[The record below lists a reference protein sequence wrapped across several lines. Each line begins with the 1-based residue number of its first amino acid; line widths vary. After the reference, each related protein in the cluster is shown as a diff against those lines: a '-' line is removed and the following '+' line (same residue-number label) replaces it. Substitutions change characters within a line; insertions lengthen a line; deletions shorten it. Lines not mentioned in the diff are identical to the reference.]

1 VSAEFNWWLLI
12 VGVVLGGA
20 LAWLVLA
27 DLERRDAEI
36 GDDERQAE
44 AGWIARSLADPRLD
58 ADLAGRV
65 LEAHG
70 RYKSFP
76 PPDALLPADELAGL
90 ERKAAPRGD
99 AEG

>member
-27 DLERRDAEI
+27 DLERRDGEI
-36 GDDERQAE
+36 DDEERRAE

-58 ADLAGRV
+58 PELAERV
-65 LEAHG
+65 LAAHG
-70 RYKSFP
+70 RYKGFP
-76 PPDALLPADELAGL
+76 PPDALLPTDELARL
-90 ERKAAPRGD
+90 ERQAAARGD
-99 AEG
+99 PEG